1 MRSWTIKRCM
11 LLGEKVRKRRTKN
24 EVEQVGLLNNSV
36 LYFKENSGCLKLIG
50 VSYIIY
56 KLYK

>member
-1 MRSWTIKRCM
+1 M

-50 VSYIIY
+50 VSYLIY